1 MSNGHF
7 MPTATAASA
16 IIIINEP
23 YKYQIYM
30 CMMLCLRVYGL

>member
-7 MPTATAASA
+7 MPTPTAASA
-16 IIIINEP
+16 IIINEP

-30 CMMLCLRVYGL
+30 CMMLSLRVYGL